1 MTLPLTTTSV
11 SIMSPEGAGDPT
23 DAPVITMVASGV
35 PAVIGSPSGTEAVAG
50 GQQETVD
57 AVLHVNPDVD
67 LTHLFLVSDELTG
80 ELWQVVWVRERTGLG
95 LGHRIAGLRRVKGAS
110 SG

>member
-1 MTLPLTTTSV
+1 VTLPLTTTTVTIS
-11 SIMSPEGAGDPT
+11 SPEGSGDPT
-23 DAPVITMVASGV
+23 DAPVVTVVSSAV

-57 AVLHVNPDVD
+57 AVLHVNPEVD
-67 LTHLFLVSDELTG
+67 LTHLFLVEDESTG